1 MLRNAPP
8 LESIEIFV
16 AAAHGQSFR
25 AVARKLALSPSAVSR
40 RIAGLEVFLGTALF
54 DRSAP
59 APVLSAE
66 GRRYLA
72 LVEPA
77 IATIRGATVAL
88 REGEPERLRIATSHS
103 LAATWL
109 MPRAAALRRDHG
121 LDIDVLPTRSFDAL
135 RADEAHLAIWG
146 GLEVPDDMIADHLFE
161 AQLMP
166 VAAPRLADGRLPP
179 TSEAELGDFPLLA
192 VSTPERIWERFLA
205 GAGLFPAR
213 LDLRRHATL
222 QLMYEA
228 AVAGAGVGLAMPL
241 VAEPFLNSGRLV
253 PCAAMTPRSIGE
265 IYRIYRPARRA
276 ARSSAEHR
284 FAGWLAAE
292 VRHSLDGFAAL
303 AAMRP
308 VDAANRA
315 VSVPPGTAAD
325 AGKA

>member
-8 LESIEIFV
+8 LESIEIFI

-25 AVARKLALSPSAVSR
+25 AVARGLALSPSAVSR
-40 RIAGLEVFLGTALF
+40 RIAGLEAFLGTALF

-59 APVLSAE
+59 SPVLSAE

-77 IATIRGATVAL
+77 MATIRGATMAL
-88 REGEPERLRIATSHS
+88 REGEPEQLRVATSHS

-109 MPRAAALRRDHG
+109 MPRAEALRRDHG
-121 LDIDVLPTRSFDAL
+121 LHIEVVPTRSFDAL
-135 RADEAHLAIWG
+135 RSDEAHLAIWG
-146 GLEVPDDMIADHLFE
+146 GLSVPDDMIADHLFE

-166 VAAPRLADGRLPP
+166 VSAPRLADGRAPP
-179 TSEAELGDFPLLA
+179 ANEAELADFPLLA
-192 VSTPERIWERFLA
+192 VATPDRIWERFLA
-205 GAGLFPAR
+205 SAGLFPGR

-241 VAEPFLNSGRLV
+241 VAEPFLRTGRLV
-253 PCAAMTPRSIGE
+253 PCAAVAPRSIGE
-265 IYRIYRPARRA
+265 IYRLYRPARRV

-292 VRHSLDGFAAL
+292 VRRSLDGFAAL
-303 AAMRP
+303 SATRP
-308 VDAANRA
+308 SDAASRA
-315 VSVPPGTAAD
+315 
-325 AGKA
+325 